1 MEFPALSPIFSTS
14 HEEESVRL
22 LMNPGTL
29 LLTALG
35 VACAGASQRSPEA
48 PTVAGITTA
57 DLEHRLRIIADDS
70 MMGRESGS
78 EGDFKTAEY
87 IAAEIRRLGL
97 EPAGENGTYFQ
108 TVPFWNAA
116 IDPRSRLEV
125 GATVLQLGR
134 HFVPASVVA
143 TPRTL

>member
-1 MEFPALSPIFSTS
+1 M
-14 HEEESVRL
+14 RL

-48 PTVAGITTA
+48 PTVAAITTG

-78 EGDFKTAEY
+78 EGDFKTAEAY
-87 IAAEIRRLGL
+87 YRTMFR
-97 EPAGENGTYFQ
+97 
-108 TVPFWNAA
+108 
-116 IDPRSRLEV
+116 
-125 GATVLQLGR
+125 GR
-134 HFVPASVVA
+134 
-143 TPRTL
+143 